1 MSSIKCNDMPSQKD
15 QNEAYLFGINTMPV
29 KKNEK
34 PDFITISMF

>member
-1 MSSIKCNDMPSQKD
+1 MPSQKD